1 MSDLILNSLRRQDQN
16 VDDVSSKDPASSITE
31 EEKQRILQELENAR
45 KTDSKSIEQSEV
57 EQVSW
62 SSEDS
67 LAAAQRFFSSMAL
80 GWGDEMGLW
89 TSAVINAMPVVGT
102 YAQYGI
108 DTTVRE
114 QYDKLRAEYDAK
126 QEAFKE
132 RQAGAALAADIA
144 GSIASPVNV
153 LRAPVAAS
161 RLGQA
166 ATTGGRVAAESAV
179 YGAGEAGEGERL
191 EGAVQG
197 AGAGLVGYGVLRGGM
212 NVAGRGV
219 SAFTRRN
226 VEGDLID
233 DAGEFVPITLAA
245 SKPDGVEGAV
255 HTFYRDI
262 IAPSFGGKGVV
273 KAQEQKIV
281 GKAKDFLDAQKEM
294 SKKMD
299 EGIKLK
305 IQEQKD
311 AMQDAA
317 DSLKN
322 DAKRLKDAKNKESA
336 NTIVPLQEKL
346 KLLKSTKPDEITLK
360 ATSEVDKILKA
371 RRFDFRN
378 QAFSNSMPATATV
391 ADLQKILSVEDIGQR
406 MRALDELWSNKG
418 YSMIK
423 GKKIRVK
430 KNEFEKALVDGI
442 SSDPVFKALITDLPG
457 FQKNVK
463 NVINGVQSFK
473 DASGRIDGDILSA
486 IRGRLGTIA
495 SNAGDPLLKKS
506 YYMAQ
511 GKIDDII
518 KKQLTDDQL
527 KAFEKEAGNW
537 KSTVVLRDAV
547 ESTRTDPTKRGVFDE
562 SDWITAASKNNNLD
576 KRYGTGPLVKQ
587 AHVLEANLKASEK
600 AIAKRATNL
609 AKSRAMM
616 VEKTIKEHSDK
627 LQTQLKN
634 IDADIASKKAK
645 LRNNPQFAEDIA
657 RQTTLKNA
665 KEAEVKQLKSQL
677 DELKRL
683 RSPQNP
689 SWFHTLAAT
698 GILASAATAGG
709 VIAGP
714 AGVGAGL
721 AAAAAL
727 GRTMATPTAQ
737 RIVAGQTAPQM
748 ATQRL
753 LQADA
758 TGRTADI
765 LSRSIGRTGLLTG
778 GQQ

>member
-1 MSDLILNSLRRQDQN
+1 MSDLILNSLRRQEKN
-16 VDDVSSKDPASSITE
+16 VDDVSSEDPASSITE

-57 EQVSW
+57 EQVAW

-132 RQAGAALAADIA
+132 RQAGAAMAADVA
-144 GSIASPVNV
+144 GSIASPVNI
-153 LRAPVAAS
+153 LRAPVAAT

-166 ATTGGRVAAESAV
+166 GITGGRVATESAI
-179 YGAGEAGEGERL
+179 YGAGEAKEGERL
-191 EGAVQG
+191 EGAGTG
-197 AGAGLVGYGVLRGGM
+197 AGMGLVGYGILRGGLGLGGKT
-212 NVAGRGV
+212 VDV
-219 SAFTRRN
+219 FTRRR
-226 VEGDLID
+226 VEGDLVD
-233 DAGEFVPITLAA
+233 DAGDFVPITLAA
-245 SKPDGVEGAV
+245 SKTDGVEGAV

-262 IAPSFGGKGVV
+262 VAPSFGGKGVV
-273 KAQEQKIV
+273 KSQEQKIV
-281 GKAKDFLDAQKEM
+281 TKAEEFLDAQKEM

-299 EGIKLK
+299 ENLADRIKD
-305 IQEQKD
+305 QEN
-311 AMQDAA
+311 AMKDAA
-317 DSLKN
+317 DALKN
-322 DAKRLKDAKNKESA
+322 DAQRLKDAKNKESSS
-336 NTIVPLQEKL
+336 TITPLKEKL
-346 KLLKSTKPDEITLK
+346 SLLKSGKLDEITRK
-360 ATSEVDKILKA
+360 ATSEVSKILKA

-378 QAFSNSMPATATV
+378 QAFSNAMPATATV
-391 ADLQKILSVEDIGQR
+391 SDIQKILAVEDIGQR

-430 KNEFEKALVDGI
+430 KNEFEKALAEGI
-442 SSDPVFKALITDLPG
+442 SSDPVFTALITDLPG
-457 FQKNVK
+457 FKKNVM
-463 NVINGVQSFK
+463 NVINGVKTFK

-495 SNAGDPLLKKS
+495 ANAGDPLLRKS

-518 KKQLTDDQL
+518 KKQLTDKQL

-537 KSTVVLRDAV
+537 KSTVVLRDAI
-547 ESTRTDPTKRGVFDE
+547 ESTRTNATKRGVFDE
-562 SDWITAASKNNNLD
+562 SDWITAASNNNNLD
-576 KRYGTGPLVKQ
+576 KRYGTGPLVRQ
-587 AHVLEANLKASEK
+587 AHVLEQNLKSAEK

-609 AKSRAMM
+609 AKSRAML

-634 IDADIASKKAK
+634 IDTDIAAKKAK
-645 LRNNPQFAEDIA
+645 LRTNPQFAEDIA
-657 RQTTLKNA
+657 RQTTLKRA

-698 GILASAATAGG
+698 SILGAVAGSGFQAASVVTGG
-709 VIAGP
+709 
-714 AGVGAGL
+714 L
-721 AAAAAL
+721 L
-727 GRTMATPTAQ
+727 GRAMATPAVQ
-737 RIVAGQTAPQM
+737 RTIAGQAAPQM
-748 ATQRL
+748 ATQRF

-778 GQQ
+778 EPNNER